1 MTFIKSL
8 TLIIGLSIILTGCSS
23 FSDAG
28 KILRNDKIRNTDEFL
43 IKKKEP
49 LTQPPD
55 FEKILEPGSKQS
67 QTATNQNS
75 IEKILKTTKSNSSDS
90 PSKSSST
97 EESILK
103 KIKK

>member
-43 IKKKEP
+43 IKKK
-49 LTQPPD
+49 
-55 FEKILEPGSKQS
+55 
-67 QTATNQNS
+67 
-75 IEKILKTTKSNSSDS
+75 
-90 PSKSSST
+90 
-97 EESILK
+97 
-103 KIKK
+103 